1 MRLLS
6 NKHIGSS
13 EDEESDE
20 EIIENETSD
29 ESEQSDEEEPEKSEH
44 PFTADSQS
52 NDEDSVEEEDN
63 GEHPYPTPPPDA
75 EGNISL
81 GNGLKKITIKD
92 SKPKMAKET
101 KTNMAGPKKTKAMA
115 ESKKEPAPAPTSVN
129 SAAGTSEPVVM
140 NAAKK
145 GSILAHSLTAIRA
158 LNSRSGSSV
167 LAIIKYMKSNGY
179 EVTDARRMAKS
190 VQRALKIAVAK
201 GEVEQVRRS
210 FKLSPAAKLA
220 SKAKQNMKAKR
231 QKKMAK
237 EKAPKAATKPEAEK
251 TEKAKAAPPP
261 AAAQEKPEKPMQ
273 RKKKASERSTNEPPK
288 KKANA
293 KLAGAAGKAKAAQIA
308 LEEESTKPKPKAKP
322 AKNALVSPDVT
333 PTSEDTAMANSK
345 MPRKS
350 IGTLAQNTA
359 RPKLQ
364 TKSIKKLVSGKRN
377 VDEVDSG
384 LMDSVPNEASTPI
397 AAVKQKRTGRQMK

>member
-6 NKHIGSS
+6 TKFIGSS

-20 EIIENETSD
+20 ELIENESSD
-29 ESEQSDEEEPEKSEH
+29 ETEQSDDEEPEKSEH

-52 NDEDSVEEEDN
+52 NDEYSVEEEHN

-75 EGNISL
+75 EGNNLL

-92 SKPKMAKET
+92 SKPKTAKET
-101 KTNMAGPKKTKAMA
+101 KTNMAGPKKTKPTA
-115 ESKKEPAPAPTSVN
+115 EAKKEPAPGPTNVN
-129 SAAGTSEPVVM
+129 SSAGSSEPVVL
-140 NAAKK
+140 NVAKK

-220 SKAKQNMKAKR
+220 SKAKQNMKAKK
-231 QKKMAK
+231 QKKLAK
-237 EKAPKAATKPEAEK
+237 EKQPKSATKPESEK
-251 TEKAKAAPPP
+251 TEKAKAAPP
-261 AAAQEKPEKPMQ
+261 AAEEKPDKPMQ

-293 KLAGAAGKAKAAQIA
+293 KLADAAGKAKAAQAA

-322 AKNALVSPDVT
+322 AKTAVVSPDVI
-333 PTSEDTAMANSK
+333 PTSEETATAKSK
-345 MPRKS
+345 APRKS

-397 AAVKQKRTGRQMK
+397 AAVKQKRAGRQMK